1 MPTINAG
8 KYGYLVQSSTVSF
21 TALRNGTTAL
31 QVNNQPSR
39 VMQLVLDFA
48 MYLEVKVASG
58 NCIGLIGLSTPHLI
72 LLVTQ

>member
-31 QVNNQPSR
+31 QVNNQV
-39 VMQLVLDFA
+39 VMQLVLDFV
-48 MYLEVKVASG
+48 MYQEVKVASG